1 MWFGERSDS
10 LIYAMKILLIS
21 LALVGFVNAQA
32 QHDHQKAPSPSDTT
46 RRSIAQAVHTEI
58 GEAHIM
64 IFYSAPAVRGRVI
77 WGGLVPYGEVWVT
90 GAHKA
95 TTWEFNNNIEVNKT
109 VIPAGKYAIFTIPG
123 KEKWTF
129 IINKKWDQH
138 LADEYN
144 PNEDVVRV
152 EVVPQVMSTNQE
164 RLLYAITEE
173 DNNKGILTISWE
185 KIKIS
190 IPFSV
195 K

>member
-1 MWFGERSDS
+1 MRPLF
-10 LIYAMKILLIS
+10 IF
-21 LALVGFVNAQA
+21 LAAFIFVKVQA
-32 QHDHQKAPSPSDTT
+32 QHDHQKAAGTDTT
-46 RRSIAQAVHTEI
+46 KKSIPQSVHIEI
-58 GEAHIM
+58 GDSHIM

-95 TTWEFNNNIEVNKT
+95 TTWEFTNNLEINKT
-109 VIPAGKYAIFTIPG
+109 VVPAGKYAIFTIPG

-129 IINKKWDQH
+129 ILNKKWDQH

-144 PNEDVVRV
+144 SKEDALRV
-152 EVVPQVMSTNQE
+152 EITPQALASNQE
-164 RLLYAITEE
+164 RLLYSIIEE
-173 DNNKGILTISWE
+173 ENNQGVLTISWE

-190 IPFSV
+190 IPFLV

>member
-1 MWFGERSDS
+1 
-10 LIYAMKILLIS
+10 MKIIFIS
-21 LALVGFVNAQA
+21 LATFLFVNAFS
-32 QHDHQKAPSPSDTT
+32 QHDHQKSVAPADTMKK
-46 RRSIAQAVHTEI
+46 SIPQVVHIEI

-64 IFYSAPAVRGRVI
+64 IHYYAPAVRGRVI

-95 TTWEFNNNIEVNKT
+95 TAWEFTNDIEINKK
-109 VIPAGKYAIFTIPG
+109 VIPAGKYAVFTIPG

-138 LADEYN
+138 LADEYDAKD
-144 PNEDVVRV
+144 DVLRM
-152 EVVPQVMSTNQE
+152 EVIPEVLKETQE
-164 RLLYAITEE
+164 RLMYAMIEE
-173 DNNKGILTISWE
+173 ENNNGVLTMRWE

-190 IPFSV
+190 IPFLV